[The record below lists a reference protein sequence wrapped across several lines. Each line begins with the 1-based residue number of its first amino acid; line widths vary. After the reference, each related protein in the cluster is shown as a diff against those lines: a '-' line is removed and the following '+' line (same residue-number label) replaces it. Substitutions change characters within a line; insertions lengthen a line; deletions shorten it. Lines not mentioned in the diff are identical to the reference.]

1 MQDLKD
7 FDCACATLKDVLQSD
22 IWFYSKNRKII
33 MEQICPLPFVPQLFF
48 WKKKLLQKRKSF
60 HNFSLAPL
68 MSMLELW
75 DCRIWALHQI
85 RHLREDRA
93 CESFHNRWSDEWWS
107 GVMHTQTQASSHTHR
122 QAGDMPSLT
131 KHASCKYACKD
142 WFFKQFWLHFVLYI
156 HVVWVP
162 FTNHIHTGK
171 ECMWRGT
178 GFTKMMPK
186 NYDLAS
192 Y

>member
-85 RHLREDRA
+85 CHLREDRA

-142 WFFKQFWLHFVLYI
+142 LFFLSSSDCILYYI
-156 HVVWVP
+156 Y
-162 FTNHIHTGK
+162 
-171 ECMWRGT
+171 M
-178 GFTKMMPK
+178 
-186 NYDLAS
+186 
-192 Y
+192 